1 MSKESTKQLELE
13 PLIQDQYAGAPSKR
27 ALAYVQSKREQG
39 KHVVGAYCGYA
50 PFELI
55 RAMDAVPAVL
65 CAFANTTIEAAEAV
79 LPGNLCPLIK
89 SSYGYIITD
98 TCPFFSL
105 SEAVVAETTCDG
117 KKKMFELIADR
128 KPMFVMDLPQ
138 MPDEDEAKRN
148 WAVVIGKLK
157 AFLEKT
163 FKTDIKDSAIETAIR
178 DTNSKNTMMDSIFE
192 YAACTPPYISWQEMY
207 DLTFLAQPSS
217 FTDIEPLL
225 KSCMDTLEKRKKN
238 ATGIGKE
245 NAPRILITGCPVG
258 GDAAKVFKVIEEA
271 GGVIV
276 AIDNCTG
283 MKTFLDTIEEGTKD
297 PIQALADRYLKLPC
311 SCMSPNT
318 RRIEQLDR
326 LIERFRPDAVIDV
339 ILHACHSYNIE
350 SYKVGEH
357 VKNTHKLP
365 FLKIETDYS
374 DGDVRQIRTRVEA
387 LFEMM

>member
-1 MSKESTKQLELE
+1 MSSENMTQWE
-13 PLIQDQYAGAPSKR
+13 PLINDQYTGAPSKR

-39 KHVVGAYCGYA
+39 KNVVGAYCGYA

-65 CAFANTTIEAAEAV
+65 CAFSNSTIEAAEAV

-98 TCPFFSL
+98 TCPFFAL
-105 SEAVVAETTCDG
+105 SDAVVAETTCDG

-138 MPDEDEAKRN
+138 MPDEAEAEQN
-148 WAVVIGKLK
+148 WAAVIRKLK
-157 AFLEKT
+157 GFLEKT
-163 FKTDIKDSAIETAIR
+163 FNKTITDKAIEVAIKDSNQK
-178 DTNSKNTMMDSIFE
+178 NSMMDRIFD
-192 YAACTPPYISWQEMY
+192 YAAHTPSLITWQEMY
-207 DLTFLAQPSS
+207 DLTFLAQPAS
-217 FTDIEPLL
+217 FVDIKPLL
-225 KSCMDTLEKRKKN
+225 VSCIEALEKRKKD
-238 ATGIGKE
+238 GISVGKPS
-245 NAPRILITGCPVG
+245 APRILVTGCPVG
-258 GDAAKVFKVIEEA
+258 GDAAKVFTVIEEA

-283 MKTFLDTIEEGTKD
+283 MKAFLDTIEEDSVD
-297 PIQALADRYLKLPC
+297 PITKLAERYLKLPC

-318 RRIEQLDR
+318 RRLDQLDR
-326 LIERFRPDAVIDV
+326 LIKRFKPDAVIDV
-339 ILHACHSYNIE
+339 ILHACHSYNVE
-350 SYKVGEH
+350 SYKVGGH
-357 VKNTHKLP
+357 VKTRHNLP

-387 LFEMM
+387 MFEMM

>member
-1 MSKESTKQLELE
+1 MPKDRREKME
-13 PLIQDQYAGAPSKR
+13 PLIHDQFAGAPSKR

-39 KHVVGAYCGYA
+39 KRVVGAYCGYA

-65 CAFANTTIEAAEAV
+65 CAFSNSTIEAAESV

-98 TCPFFSL
+98 TCPFFGL
-105 SEAVVAETTCDG
+105 SDAVVAETTCDG

-138 MPDEDEAKRN
+138 MPDEDGAKRN
-148 WAVVIGKLK
+148 WAEVIGRLK
-157 AFLEKT
+157 SFLERT
-163 FKTDIKDSAIETAIR
+163 FHTTITEHAIESAIR
-178 DTNSKNTMMDSIFE
+178 DTNRKNTMMKKIFD
-192 YAACTPPYISWQEMY
+192 YAAGTPSYLSWQEMY
-207 DLTFLAQPSS
+207 DLTFLAQPAS

-225 KSCMDTLEKRKKN
+225 ESCIEALENRKKN
-238 ATGIGKE
+238 GAYIGKE
-245 NAPRILITGCPVG
+245 GAPRILITGCPVG
-258 GDAAKVFKVIEEA
+258 GDATKVFKVIEEA

-283 MKTFLDTIEEGTKD
+283 MKSFLDTIEENASD
-297 PIQALADRYLKLPC
+297 PIQALAERYLKLPC

-318 RRIEQLDR
+318 RRLEQMDR
-326 LIERFRPDAVIDV
+326 LIELFNPDAVVDV
-339 ILHACHSYNIE
+339 ILHACHGYNIE

-357 VKNTHKLP
+357 VRGRHKLP

-374 DGDVRQIRTRVEA
+374 DGDVRQIATRIETM
-387 LFEMM
+387 FEMM